1 MVATVAVLKKHLG
14 TTLHGG
20 ERPRGMRLNFKKGQD
35 LSHLSL
41 TDGPNHQHF
50 KFQHGPEKQVFK
62 GRIPVKNMVTEN
74 SL

>member
-1 MVATVAVLKKHLG
+1 MLKKHLG

-35 LSHLSL
+35 LPYLAKTSWLRETSIQGSHSCQEY
-41 TDGPNHQHF
+41 GNF
-50 KFQHGPEKQVFK
+50 
-62 GRIPVKNMVTEN
+62 N